1 MAEIK
6 FDKRNYRKHNDRNKE
21 LIKKSLEECGEIW
34 KDIKDFEG
42 YYQISNKGNVRS
54 LERFVY
60 CKSKTNPNR
69 IKECMLK
76 PRYDK
81 SGYLIVNLKK
91 NQKSNIK
98 KIHRLVAEAYI
109 ENPYKYE
116 TVNHINGIKTDN
128 RVGNLEWLSFG
139 DNARHRTKNLLVKPK
154 LKKCEIIDIIQN
166 CKPAKNQI
174 NKEFSISSFA
184 IKYNVDRRTI
194 SDILKGKKL
203 YIGAILCK

>member
-6 FDKRNYRKHNDRNKE
+6 FDK
-21 LIKKSLEECGEIW
+21 EIW

-60 CKSKTNPNR
+60 CKSEINPNKIR
-69 IKECMLK
+69 GCILK
-76 PRYDK
+76 PRLDK
-81 SGYLIVNLKK
+81 SGYLVVNLKK
-91 NQKSNIK
+91 NQKSYIR

-109 ENPYKYE
+109 ENLHKCE
-116 TVNHINGIKTDN
+116 TVNHKNGIKTDN
-128 RVGNLEWLSFG
+128 WVKNLEWLSSG

-154 LKKCEIIDIIQN
+154 LKKCEIIDVMQN
-166 CKPAKNQI
+166 CKPAKNQED
-174 NKEFSISSFA
+174 KEFSISSYA
-184 IKYNVDRRTI
+184 TKYNVDRRTI

-203 YIGAILCK
+203 YIGAMLCK